1 MTKSTLAAA
10 HSMCELRCII
20 LKTVITVVDILLI
33 QYPHTQVVVYVVCCW
48 LILYYSV
55 DMVSAACHPEASHTM
70 KPGMMPPPSLLSM
83 HLSLCKSTAIRIRS
97 LQLQVDADSIASS
110 SACLMRRSSMVQ
122 QDCI

>member
-20 LKTVITVVDILLI
+20 LKTIITVVDILLI

-55 DMVSAACHPEASHTM
+55 DMVSAGWHPVAMHSIEA
-70 KPGMMPPPSLLSM
+70 GMMPP
-83 HLSLCKSTAIRIRS
+83 HQHA
-97 LQLQVDADSIASS
+97 
-110 SACLMRRSSMVQ
+110 
-122 QDCI
+122 